1 MPNPVTHFEIVGRDA
16 GGLQRFYSEAFAW
29 ELEGAGPSYAMVYP
43 RAETGIDG
51 GIGSPPEGGD
61 ASRVTVYIAV
71 DDVEEALRRVES
83 LGRSRFSPAPRL
95 SRGLDDEQCS
105 SAVASGDRRGPTPV
119 ECRHAHA
126 CIRRDALRRAR
137 LELGNLLRPIV
148 AGALAH

>member
-83 LGRSRFSPAPRL
+83 LGGTRVLGPVDVPGGPNIALFSDPEGHVI
-95 SRGLDDEQCS
+95 GLTRAS
-105 SAVASGDRRGPTPV
+105 SIQGR
-119 ECRHAHA
+119 
-126 CIRRDALRRAR
+126 
-137 LELGNLLRPIV
+137 
-148 AGALAH
+148 